1 MALQSQ
7 YADEQDQG
15 PAKNIDHAIRSL
27 KQWQARGFSI
37 SLTGSWH
44 NHCMHAEAV
53 RSGAVASKTGLMHD
67 GNRVLT
73 CYECGI
79 QYHLHYDNEAEQLLT
94 FYSVLACEVITARHP
109 LHVNNIVLQ
118 LPNTRRP

>member
-1 MALQSQ
+1 
-7 YADEQDQG
+7 
-15 PAKNIDHAIRSL
+15 
-27 KQWQARGFSI
+27 
-37 SLTGSWH
+37 
-44 NHCMHAEAV
+44 MHAEAV

-118 LPNTRRP
+118 LPNTRRPARSQVMWSIRMNLGNLLKDKPGIS